1 MGWQSVRG
9 KAQDWSGDQQWVED
23 RRSQGWGGIMQGTC
37 VNFQKKAKSWKKKG
51 KSFLIVGHR
60 KEWS

>member
-1 MGWQSVRG
+1 MGWQSVGEARLRTG
-9 KAQDWSGDQQWVED
+9 VGTNSGLRIEVRDGVGLC
-23 RRSQGWGGIMQGTC
+23 RAYVLIS
-37 VNFQKKAKSWKKKG
+37 KKAKSWKKKG